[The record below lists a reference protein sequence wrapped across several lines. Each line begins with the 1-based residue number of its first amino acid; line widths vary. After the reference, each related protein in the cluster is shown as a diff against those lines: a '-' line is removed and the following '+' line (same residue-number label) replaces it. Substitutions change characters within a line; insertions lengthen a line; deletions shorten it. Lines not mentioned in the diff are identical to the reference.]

1 MTEQPPNDSGQQP
14 WQPAP
19 QPAPPPGFGPQY
31 SPEPPATKKATTAL
45 VLGIVGL
52 TVCVGIASI
61 PAWIIGNDALKE
73 IERSNGTL
81 GGRSFAQ
88 AGKVM
93 GIIGTALG
101 ALSVLVLGLFLV
113 LSLAVFS
120 SVDCNGTATEDE
132 FSFNC

>member
-14 WQPAP
+14 WQPPP
-19 QPAPPPGFGPQY
+19 QPAPPPGFGTQY
-31 SPEPPATKKATTAL
+31 SPEPPATSRATTAL

-61 PAWIIGNDALKE
+61 PAWIIGNEALKE
-73 IERSNGTL
+73 IDNSNGAL

-101 ALSVLVLGLFLV
+101 ALSLLVLGLFLV

-120 SVDCNGTATEDE
+120 SVDCSGTTTDTE